1 MIKYLLLLIT
11 FSQQPAGIEIKHVAT
26 FEHSNECTTN
36 SEIHNY
42 LAKKDQS
49 ERLVC
54 IKAKI

>member
-1 MIKYLLLLIT
+1 MIKHLLLLIT
-11 FSQQPAGIEIKHVAT
+11 FSQAPAGIEIKHVAT
-26 FEHSNECTTN
+26 FEQAHECTTH

-42 LAKKDQS
+42 FAKDQL

>member
-1 MIKYLLLLIT
+1 MIKHLLLLIT
-11 FSQQPAGIEIKHVAT
+11 FVQQPVDIEIKHVAT
-26 FEHSNECTTN
+26 FEHSHECTTN

-42 LAKKDQS
+42 LAKDQS

>member
-1 MIKYLLLLIT
+1 MIKHLLLLIT
-11 FSQQPAGIEIKHVAT
+11 FSQAPAGIEIKHVAT
-26 FEHSNECTTN
+26 FENAHECATH

-42 LAKKDQS
+42 LAKDQL

>member
-1 MIKYLLLLIT
+1 MIKYLLLLIV

-26 FEHSNECTTN
+26 FEHNHECTTH

-42 LAKKDQS
+42 LAKDQL

>member
-1 MIKYLLLLIT
+1 MIKYLLLLIV

-26 FEHSNECTTN
+26 LEHGHECTAH

-42 LAKKDQS
+42 LAKDQS

>member
-26 FEHSNECTTN
+26 FDHSHECTAY
-36 SEIHNY
+36 SEIHNN
-42 LAKKDQS
+42 LAKDQL

>member
-1 MIKYLLLLIT
+1 MIKHLLLLIT

-26 FEHSNECTTN
+26 FDHSHECTTH

-42 LAKKDQS
+42 LAKDLTT

>member
-1 MIKYLLLLIT
+1 MIKHLLLLIV
-11 FSQQPAGIEIKHVAT
+11 FSQHPAGIEIKHVAT
-26 FEHSNECTTN
+26 FEKQYECTTH

-42 LAKKDQS
+42 LAKDQT

>member
-1 MIKYLLLLIT
+1 MIKHLLLLIT
-11 FSQQPAGIEIKHVAT
+11 FSQQPYGIEIKHVAT
-26 FEHSNECTTN
+26 FDQAHECTTH

-42 LAKKDQS
+42 LAKDQN

>member
-1 MIKYLLLLIT
+1 MIKHLLLLIT
-11 FSQQPAGIEIKHVAT
+11 FSQAPAGIEIKHVAT
-26 FEHSNECTTN
+26 FEHAYECTTH

-42 LAKKDQS
+42 LAKDQN